1 MGVAKMHD
9 QLDGKALNVMALP
22 SPDGWR
28 YYAEIVDR
36 RPAAALHVRSVGPE
50 AFPSAVSA
58 LAQGM
63 AYARCIA
70 CEAPAGADVW
80 AEVRIH

>member
-36 RPAAALHVRSVGPE
+36 RPAAALHVRS
-50 AFPSAVSA
+50 
-58 LAQGM
+58 
-63 AYARCIA
+63 
-70 CEAPAGADVW
+70 AGASQ
-80 AEVRIH
+80 AMQRA